1 MRTSVRVINR
11 NRKLLVFPVL
21 IAVFTVF
28 IALFFIV
35 PIVFVPTGYGVLD
48 VEHWKALSQ
57 KLFGAKF
64 VPGANQ
70 SATLTFEPWLW
81 GYATV
86 IYLVSMF
93 AATFF
98 NVAFN
103 SEVIAALNG
112 DPVSLRH
119 GFNLACGKV
128 KSIAVWSLFAG
139 LVGIL
144 IQQIEER
151 LSFLGRIIAGFIG
164 LAWSVSSVFVIPVL
178 IREEPTANP
187 IKILGK
193 SAGTI
198 KRTWGEMLTGYIGL
212 QGAHSVVFTLSI
224 ALVAVSLV
232 LASVLSNFWILIPI
246 GVVWLLS
253 LFAYSYLANVA
264 SQVYLC
270 ALYIYASEGVVPE
283 PFDKELLDRA
293 WKVKKS

>member
-1 MRTSVRVINR
+1 MRTSVRVINQ
-11 NRKLLVFPVL
+11 NRKLLVFPAL
-21 IAVFTVF
+21 IAVFTAF

-35 PIVFVPTGYGVLD
+35 PIVFVPTGYGVLEG
-48 VEHWKALSQ
+48 EHWKALAQ
-57 KLFGAKF
+57 KLFGAELN
-64 VPGANQ
+64 PGPNHAV
-70 SATLTFEPWLW
+70 SLTLHPLLL
-81 GYATV
+81 GYGAF

-103 SEVIAALNG
+103 TEVIAALNG
-112 DPVSLRH
+112 EPVSLRH
-119 GFNLACGKV
+119 GFDLACSRV

-139 LVGIL
+139 VVGII
-144 IQQIEER
+144 IQQIEQR

-164 LAWSVSSVFVIPVL
+164 LAWSVASVFVIPVL

-212 QGAHSVVFTLSI
+212 QGAHSVVLTLSI
-224 ALVAVSLV
+224 ALIGISFV
-232 LASVLSNFWILIPI
+232 LAFALSNFWILIPI

-253 LFAYSYLANVA
+253 LFAYSYLANIA

-283 PFDKELLDRA
+283 PFDQELLDRA